1 MSPGRQSYNL
11 AIVGGG
17 RQGLALLEAL
27 TAHRRETPLKVVA
40 VADKNP
46 KAPGMQFAREHRLLT
61 ASDAAELLKLPEV
74 DIIVNATGDP
84 ELSRKLEA
92 EVPPHCLILN
102 LHRPLTGEDFFD
114 LISMDLAPLPEDQP
128 YKVGIVGGGKAGY
141 EVLEHLTRDDRYR
154 RRLQIIGV
162 ADPNPE
168 APGIRLARELGLP
181 AYPHCL
187 PLIDAEPDLIL
198 ELTGDPEVMERIL
211 EAKRPATQVID
222 HVRARLF
229 WDLLKREEE
238 RLRQKVVQELRLA
251 GQRSR
256 FQRIFDH
263 LPDPVIVLRSDYMVE
278 EANRPFL
285 LHFRKS
291 PEEVIG
297 RPCYE
302 VFHHFDEPCD
312 RKGMTCPLHQVL
324 KTNEPAQVLQ
334 TSRNP
339 DGTVR
344 YDEISMSLLTAPEW
358 RRPRVIEVIKDV
370 TERKKLEAEL
380 NHSEKRTRDLL
391 IKTIKD
397 KVFLETIVNGIAD
410 HMMVIDPEYRIIE
423 VNRALLEMVGLRKEQ
438 VVGRHC
444 FEISHHLNEP
454 CQLPDHP
461 CPLNEAVQ
469 TGRSA
474 SATHVHFDKEG
485 RERYYHVVCHP
496 LKDESGRVVQVV
508 DLSRDITQEVMG
520 RMRSL
525 HEDKMA
531 SLGKLA
537 ASVVHE
543 INNPLTGILN
553 FIKLMQVTMDQGP
566 LTEADLA
573 DFRRYLDTVYHET
586 QRVSRTLANLLTFS
600 RKTTPEVRPLDL
612 HGVLEAALALVS
624 YQLRLQ
630 GIVVERRY
638 AADLAPVL
646 ADKGQMTQVFL
657 NLFLNAIDAMPEGG
671 TLTLSTRNTRRRQ
684 VEVKVTD
691 TGKGIPK
698 EHIPQIFEPFFTTKK
713 TASGAG
719 LGLSVVYGI
728 IRDHKGTIK
737 VDSVVGKGST
747 FTIRLPAHT
756 ARDEH
761 VAA

>member
-40 VADKNP
+40 VADRDP
-46 KAPGMQFAREHRLLT
+46 EAPGLRFAREHRLLT
-61 ASDAAELLKLPEV
+61 TSDAGELLKLPEV

-92 EVPPHCLILN
+92 EVPERCLVLN
-102 LHRPLTGEDFFD
+102 LDRPVTGEDFFD
-114 LISMDLAPLPEDQP
+114 LISMELAPLAEDQP
-128 YKVGIVGGGKAGY
+128 LKLGLVGAGKAGY
-141 EVLEHLTRDDRYR
+141 EVLEHLTRDERYR
-154 RRLQIIGV
+154 GRLRIIGV

-168 APGIRLARELGLP
+168 APGLRLARELGLP
-181 AYPHCL
+181 TYSDCM
-187 PLIDAEPDLIL
+187 PLLAAEPDLIL
-198 ELTGDPEVMERIL
+198 ELTGDAEVRDRIL
-211 EAKRPATQVID
+211 QAKGPATQIID
-222 HVRARLF
+222 HVKARLF

-238 RLRQKVVQELRLA
+238 RLRQKVAQELRLA
-251 GQRSR
+251 GQRSH

-285 LHFRKS
+285 QRFRKS

-297 RPCYE
+297 HPCYE

-312 RKGMTCPLHQVL
+312 RKGMTCPLHRVL
-324 KTNEPAQVLQ
+324 ETHETAQVLQ

-344 YDEISMSLLTAPEW
+344 YDEITMSPLTAPGW

-380 NHSEKRTRDLL
+380 RHSEQRAKDFLL
-391 IKTIKD
+391 RTIKD
-397 KVFLETIVNGIAD
+397 KIFLETIVNGIAD
-410 HMMVIDPEYRIIE
+410 HMMVIDLDYRIIE
-423 VNRALLEMVGLRKEQ
+423 VNRALLEMVGKKKEQ

-444 FEISHHLNEP
+444 YEISHHLQEP

-461 CPLNEAVQ
+461 CPLKEAVQ
-469 TGRSA
+469 SDRAA
-474 SATHVHFDKEG
+474 SATHVHFDREG

-553 FIKLMQVTMDQGP
+553 FIKLMQATMDQGT

-573 DFRRYLDTVYHET
+573 DFRRYLDVVYQET

-600 RKTTPEVRPLDL
+600 RKTKPEARPLDL
-612 HGVLEAALALVS
+612 NAVLEAALSLVS

-630 GIVVERRY
+630 GITVERRY
-638 AADLAPVL
+638 APDLAPVL

-671 TLTLSTRNTRRRQ
+671 TLTLTTRNTRRRE

-698 EHIPQIFEPFFTTKK
+698 EHISQIFEPFFTTKK
-713 TASGAG
+713 AASGAG

-728 IRDHKGTIK
+728 IRDHKGIIK

-747 FTIRLPAHT
+747 FTLRLPAHI
-756 ARDEH
+756 AKDEH